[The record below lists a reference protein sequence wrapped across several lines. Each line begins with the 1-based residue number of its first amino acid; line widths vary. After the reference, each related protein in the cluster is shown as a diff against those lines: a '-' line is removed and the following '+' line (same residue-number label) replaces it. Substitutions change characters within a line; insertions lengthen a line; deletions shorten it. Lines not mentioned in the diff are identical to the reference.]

1 MFKTLFRSPR
11 VLRRHTDSPLAEER
25 STYLSHLA
33 LRDAPRSTLLRYAR
47 QLRVIALVLGKTGRD
62 PIGRDEIARGA
73 QRWARRQQQRG
84 RARSWKWPVAH
95 FVQVA
100 CAWYRFMG
108 RLKEKSPPNPAYA
121 AHLEAWASW
130 MRAEEELAESTIA
143 NCRWWA
149 NRFLQW
155 LQSQGVPWRAL
166 SLVRVDQFL
175 KDLSTQ
181 GMSRVSL
188 ATAAKALRRFARY
201 GYQRGWCQRDWSSA
215 ILSPHLFRHETLPVG
230 PAWSEVQRLLAAT
243 EGDTRRE
250 MRNRAILW
258 LLAVYGLRSGEVR
271 ALRLTDVDWTRR
283 ILRVRRSKTARVQ
296 EYPLTATM
304 AKTLSCYLENARP
317 ESRCR
322 EVFLTLRAPFRPLSG
337 SGMYDLTRSLF
348 DRLAIASPKRGP
360 HSLRH
365 ACASHLLNSGL
376 PLKQV
381 GDQLGH
387 RSPNATQIYATVNL
401 AGLRTVAAFDLGGLL

>member
-1 MFKTLFRSPR
+1 MFKTLFRYPR
-11 VLRRHTDSPLAEER
+11 VLLRHADSPMAEER

-47 QLRVIALVLGKTGRD
+47 QLRVIARELGKTGRD
-62 PIGRDEIARGA
+62 PVGREEIARGA
-73 QRWARRQQQRG
+73 RRWARRQRQRG

-108 RLKEKSPPNPAYA
+108 RLKEESPPASAYA
-121 AHLEAWASW
+121 VQLEAWASW
-130 MRAEEELAESTIA
+130 MRAEEGLAESTIA

-149 NRFLQW
+149 NRSLQW
-155 LQSQGVPWRAL
+155 LQNQGVPWRAL
-166 SLVRVDQFL
+166 TLARVDQFL
-175 KDLSTQ
+175 KVLSTQ

-188 ATAAKALRRFARY
+188 ATAAKALRRFVRY
-201 GYQRGWCQRDWSSA
+201 GYQRGWYRRDWSPA
-215 ILSPHLFRHETLPVG
+215 ILSPHLFRHETLPAG

-250 MRNRAILW
+250 RRNRAILW

-283 ILRVRRSKTARVQ
+283 VLRVQRSKTARVQ
-296 EYPLTATM
+296 EYPLTAAM
-304 AKTLSCYLENARP
+304 AQTLSCYLQKARP

-322 EVFLTLRAPFRPLSG
+322 QVFLTLRAPFRPLSG
-337 SGMYDLTRSLF
+337 SGVYHLTRSWL

-365 ACASHLLNSGL
+365 ACASYLLNSGL

-387 RSPNATQIYATVNL
+387 RSPNATQIYAKVNL